1 MQESSKR
8 AASSSRCPCRK
19 NVGGQASAGER
30 VDTKTCLKA
39 RSSMLPEVVSS
50 SPICSANRC
59 TGSTARYHMPRQR
72 FVNQF
77 QFPEVEQILRQGS
90 VMFLLLFNIFAA
102 ILTIFLQT
110 SSENTVILAKLVCL
124 KEPPTSMGPETTM
137 DYVRLE
143 VWRII
148 SRSPQGIAKMMES
161 SWRFVNPSL

>member
-1 MQESSKR
+1 MNKR
-8 AASSSRCPCRK
+8 AAPSSRCPCRK

-59 TGSTARYHMPRQR
+59 TGPTARYHMPPQR
-72 FVNQF
+72 FQF

-90 VMFLLLFNIFAA
+90 VMPLRLFNIFAA

-110 SSENTVILAKLVCL
+110 SSENTVILAKLVCV
-124 KEPPTSMGPETTM
+124 KESSTSMGPETTM
-137 DYVRLE
+137 DYVRRE
-143 VWRII
+143 VWRIF